1 MKYFTVRNSALAS
14 AIAFITG
21 CNYYTYNDGYSFEA
35 NDKTLK
41 AKDEIYK
48 LRKEIKFNG
57 ELPNKN

>member
-41 AKDEIYK
+41 S
-48 LRKEIKFNG
+48 
-57 ELPNKN
+57 